1 MALSAT
7 VAKRMAETRSISERL
22 ATLPPGR
29 HLVPHDFVVQNQR
42 ERMLLATAELVAER
56 GYRRTTIELI
66 AKTARVALTTF
77 YEHFE
82 SKEECFLAA
91 FDENVD
97 AAAEVFVEL
106 VDPELDWTDQ
116 ISTGLEVFLEM
127 VATETPRATLCI
139 VESQAA
145 GPAALARYQG
155 MLERVAPKLRE
166 GRALNPRSAR
176 LPEGLE
182 MALAG
187 RHRLARP
194 PAPRRRGGGRD
205 QGAAAGDAPDLP
217 HPVCRRSGGG
227 PRGRRRSGPN
237 RRLNAKKA
245 GSRAGRM

>member
-1 MALSAT
+1 
-7 VAKRMAETRSISERL
+7 MAETRSISERL
-22 ATLPPGR
+22 ATMPPGR
-29 HLVPHDFVVQNQR
+29 HLVPRDFVVQNQR

-91 FDENVD
+91 FDENIA
-97 AAAEVFVEL
+97 AAAEVFAEL
-106 VDPELDWTDQ
+106 VDPELDWADQ
-116 ISTGLEVFLEM
+116 ISIGLEVFLEM
-127 VATETPRATLCI
+127 VAGETPRATLCL

-182 MALAG
+182 VALAG
-187 RHRLARP
+187 GIAWLVHQRLVA
-194 PAPRRRGGGRD
+194 GE
-205 QGAAAGDAPDLP
+205 AAEIKALLP
-217 HPVCRRSGGG
+217 EMLQIALTPYVGEVE
-227 PRGRRRSGPN
+227 
-237 RRLNAKKA
+237 
-245 GSRAGRM
+245 AGRAADAAQARVAA